1 MKSKAKNQK
10 YQIAID
16 GPAGSGKSTVAK
28 LIAEMLGFL
37 YIDSGAMYRAVT
49 LYLIKKKLIDVKELS
64 KDLKKINIQFLNKN
78 KKQLVLLNGKNVTKE
93 IRSSVVNRLV
103 SEVSSKKIIRQ
114 EMVKRQKEFAINNSV
129 VMDGR
134 DIGTN
139 VFCDADLKIYLTASA
154 SERARRRKKDLK
166 RIGENTS
173 LKDLIKEI
181 QDRDNY
187 DSTRSISPLCKAQD
201 AVVIY
206 STDLNIDGVLNQ
218 INIFLPII

>member
-181 QDRDNY
+181 QSRDNY

-201 AVVIY
+201 AVVID
-206 STDLNIDGVLNQ
+206 STDLNIGRVLNQ
-218 INIFLPII
+218 INIFLPNI